1 MSRTYFYALKT
12 RSIKRINKERCLNE
26 SPQRVNVNY
35 ELLGHIAFSDS
46 VIVRSICIMRL
57 GMIVTKT

>member
-35 ELLGHIAFSDS
+35 ELLGHIAFYNYA
-46 VIVRSICIMRL
+46 VLRFICIMRL
-57 GMIVTKT
+57 EMIVTKT

>member
-12 RSIKRINKERCLNE
+12 RSIKKINKERCLNE

-35 ELLGHIAFSDS
+35 ELLGHIAFYNYA
-46 VIVRSICIMRL
+46 VLRFICIMRL
-57 GMIVTKT
+57 EMIVTKT